1 MGVTMFT
8 DDPLHICLTVRLKRS
23 PRASHRLARRVV
35 RAGEWLEPETGLLRG
50 APLMEARY
58 L

>member
-1 MGVTMFT
+1 MFT